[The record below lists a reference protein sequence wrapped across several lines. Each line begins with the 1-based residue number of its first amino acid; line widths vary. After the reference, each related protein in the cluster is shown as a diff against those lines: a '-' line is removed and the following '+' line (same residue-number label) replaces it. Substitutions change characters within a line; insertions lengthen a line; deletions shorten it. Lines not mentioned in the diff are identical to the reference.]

1 MENNEKKVNKKTLK
15 GEVIS
20 DKTDKTRTVLVKRY
34 IKHPRYGK
42 YVTISKKY
50 KAHDPSNQAKVGQ
63 TVVIRETRPISKDK
77 YFVIVEIKD

>member
-1 MENNEKKVNKKTLK
+1 MENNDKKVNKKMLK

-34 IKHPRYGK
+34 VKHPRYGK

-50 KAHDPSNQAKVGQ
+50 KAHDPENRTKVGQ
-63 TVVIRETRPISKDK
+63 TVMISETKPISKDK
-77 YFVIVEIKD
+77 HFVIVG